1 LDLRLRLLLIQ
12 EEDTVD
18 GDRMFALAQGLGA
31 AKSRQDVQAA
41 LTFLAPDM
49 LLENP
54 AFGTTVRGLPENER
68 ALTRWFKM
76 FPDYQVALEGHAN
89 NTDTL
94 ICWGTVRMTMMGE
107 RFGIVPNGRRVQLPV
122 YIQFTFKDD
131 RIASE
136 RFFFD
141 LSELCAQSGVST
153 DVVRQKLFGSAHA
166 PPAS

>member
-1 LDLRLRLLLIQ
+1 
-12 EEDTVD
+12 VD

-31 AKSRQDVQAA
+31 AKSRQDVAAA
-41 LTFLAPDM
+41 LKFLAPGM

-76 FPDYQVALEGHAN
+76 FPDYQVVLEGHASN
-89 NTDTL
+89 VDTL
-94 ICWGTVRMTMMGE
+94 ICWGTVRMTLTGE
-107 RFGIVPNGRRVQLPV
+107 RFGVVPNGRRAELPV

-136 RFFFD
+136 RFVFD
-141 LSELCAQSGVST
+141 LSELCAQSGIST
-153 DVVRQKLFGSAHA
+153 DVVRQKLFGAA
-166 PPAS
+166 TAT